1 MSNKVKKAKMSKKKK
16 AVIILSSILGTILI
30 VAAAIYGITY
40 SQLSKIKTITIPKT
54 IKALGI
60 PPQVAEIV
68 AKAKVTNIILYGDDR
83 LNKDENGR
91 SDSMIVLS
99 LDETNKT
106 VKLCSIMRDSY
117 VNIEGYGM
125 TKLNHAFSYG
135 GPELSIKTINQN
147 YELDIKDFIKVD
159 FDGLQ
164 AIVNY
169 LGGVEIPIKSYE
181 LPGLTSVGIT
191 KAGTYNLTG
200 VQALAYAR
208 IRYYGNND
216 YERTDR
222 QRLVLSKI
230 FEKIKAKGVTAFP
243 GVMSKLLP
251 YVQTSLNSN
260 DILNLGLQ
268 MVASDISNIAQL
280 RLPLDNY
287 KKDSTIDGVYYL
299 QWDKQPNLD
308 ALHKFIW
315 GDDYQSPIK

>member
-1 MSNKVKKAKMSKKKK
+1 MAKMKKKK
-16 AVIILSSILGTILI
+16 AIIIVSSIMGFIIIAAMI
-30 VAAAIYGITY
+30 VFGITY
-40 SQLSKIKTITIPKT
+40 SQLSKIKITKIPKT
-54 IKALGI
+54 NEALGI
-60 PPQVAEIV
+60 NTQVATAV
-68 AKAKVTNIILYGDDR
+68 SKAKITNIMLYGDDR
-83 LNKDENGR
+83 RDKNENGR

-99 LDETNKT
+99 IDETNNK

-147 YELDIKDFIKVD
+147 YELDIKDYIKVD
-159 FDGLQ
+159 FDGLE
-164 AIVNY
+164 AIVDY
-169 LGGVEIPIKSYE
+169 LGGVEIPVKSYE
-181 LPGLTSVGIT
+181 IPGLTGVGIT
-191 KAGTYNLTG
+191 KAGTYNLNGT
-200 VQALAYAR
+200 QALAYAR

-230 FEKIKAKGVTAFP
+230 FEKIKAKGATGFP
-243 GVMSKLLP
+243 GVVSKLLP
-251 YVQTSLNSN
+251 YVETSLNQT
-260 DILNLGLQ
+260 DILSLGMK
-268 MVASDISNIAQL
+268 MVSSNINNVEQL

-287 KKDSTIDGVYYL
+287 KQDSTINGVYYL

-315 GDDYQSPIK
+315 GDDYKSPSN